1 MGLLNGLMPGEWSPN
16 GMGGQSDKMSGL
28 LNNPALQMGLG
39 ILANNQ
45 GNYGSF
51 GAALGRGGLT
61 GMQNL
66 QRQQESMRQQELMKL
81 RNKQFEQEYGMK
93 QAEFEQNKTK
103 NDQQE
108 AAHNDFDTKFPEYK
122 GLSRLNP
129 QAAMKIAYPQ
139 ATGADPYFTPI
150 PLDSGLARFNNRT
163 GEMELVTLPNGQT
176 AMKASD
182 SPSLQGRIQGA
193 KSQAQAQWKPNDM
206 IPGTISTDAQVA
218 GAARGGFPASAQ
230 GRGYT
235 WNGQSMGAP
244 GTTQTD
250 AMEGDANIQLRDPAR
265 PQRSALGLSVPTPA
279 ELAGDAERAKKLA
292 SGEVDSNI
300 NAKNAIKKSDQLLS
314 AAEEA
319 KALLNQGPTGSG
331 IGANVDSVNRFFG
344 KSTKSGNVATK
355 LETLSGWMVSN
366 VPRME
371 GPQSNFDVENY
382 KVMAGKVGDRT
393 APVKER
399 LDALDTLVKL
409 QEKYKSLNQDT
420 LNGSNIMPTNEVMPK
435 AAKMFDELPKPNQFK
450 GKIIRD
456 DVTGKRFQSNGLQWK
471 EVK

>member
-1 MGLLNGLMPGEWSPN
+1 MGILNGLMPGETYGMPN
-16 GMGGQSDKMSGL
+16 GMGGQRPMGL
-28 LNNPALQMGLG
+28 LDNPALQMGLG

-51 GAALGRGGLT
+51 GAAVGKGGLM
-61 GMQNL
+61 GMHNI
-66 QRQQESMRQQELMKL
+66 QRQQEAMRQQELMEL

-93 QAEFEQNKTK
+93 QAEFDQNKARYE
-103 NDQQE
+103 QQE
-108 AAHNDFDTKFPEYK
+108 SAHNEFDTKFPEYK

-150 PLDSGLARFNNRT
+150 PLENGVGRFNNRT

-176 AMKASD
+176 VMKASD
-182 SPSLQGRIQGA
+182 SPRLQGQIQGA
-193 KSQAQAQWKPNDM
+193 KSQAQAQWKPNTD
-206 IPGTISTDAQVA
+206 IPGVVSTDAQVA
-218 GAARGGFPASAQ
+218 GAARGGLPSYQ
-230 GRGYT
+230 GNLPYQPT
-235 WNGQSMGAP
+235 WNGQPMGAP
-244 GTTQTD
+244 GTTATD
-250 AMEGDANIQLRDPAR
+250 MREGDANVQVGNPAR

-279 ELAGDAERAKKLA
+279 QLAGDAERAKKLA
-292 SGEVDSNI
+292 SGEVDSSI

-319 KALLNQGPTGSG
+319 RALLKQGPTGSG
-331 IGANVDSVNRFFG
+331 IGATVDSANRFFG
-344 KSTKSGNVATK
+344 KSTKSGNIATQ

-399 LDALDTLVKL
+399 LQALDTLVKL

-420 LNGSNIMPTNEVMPK
+420 LNGAGIMPQNEQMP
-435 AAKMFDELPKPNQFK
+435 AKVRKYNPK
-450 GKIIRD
+450 
-456 DVTGKRFQSNGLQWK
+456 TGRI
-471 EVK
+471 E